1 MLILWEKRIAPEYK
15 IRSLAKSEE
24 TNPSLIVQF
33 ILSLMGSSYTLLI
46 NYQFIPIQKKN
57 QTSNHVILYK
67 PAFFNSLV
75 YVF

>member
-33 ILSLMGSSYTLLI
+33 ILSLMGVIIYPVNKLPIYT
-46 NYQFIPIQKKN
+46 NPEKKIKL
-57 QTSNHVILYK
+57 VIM
-67 PAFFNSLV
+67 
-75 YVF
+75 

>member
-33 ILSLMGSSYTLLI
+33 ILSLMGSPYTLLI
-46 NYQFIPIQKKN
+46 NYQFIPIQKKIK
-57 QTSNHVILYK
+57 VIM
-67 PAFFNSLV
+67 
-75 YVF
+75 